1 MHSSLEAKLV
11 VNIMSN

>member
-11 VNIMSN
+11 VNIMSD